1 MGLSNAANVMDI
13 RSFAALT
20 KSMDPARELGKWLIL
35 GGLILVAIGGLFFI
49 GGRLPFRL
57 GRLPGDI
64 AIEGKRGSFYFPVVT
79 SILLSV
85 VLTLF
90 LWLVSFFR
98 K

>member
-1 MGLSNAANVMDI
+1 MLAAM
-13 RSFAALT
+13 
-20 KSMDPARELGKWLIL
+20 
-35 GGLILVAIGGLFFI
+35 GGLFLV

-79 SILLSV
+79 CILLSV
-85 VLTLF
+85 VLTLVM
-90 LWLVSFFR
+90 WLVSLFR